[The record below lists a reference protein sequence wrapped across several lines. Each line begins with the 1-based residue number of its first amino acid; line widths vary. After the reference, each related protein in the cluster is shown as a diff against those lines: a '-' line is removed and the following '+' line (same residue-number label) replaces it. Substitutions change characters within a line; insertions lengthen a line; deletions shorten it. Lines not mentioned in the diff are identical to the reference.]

1 VRPVAP
7 GMAPSRAAPGEQATA
22 GRSATGVAP
31 TERNEHGR
39 DTTPRASAPMRGR
52 PARSMQQTYKPSLIV
67 IGGLLLIALVV
78 AILLWVMAGTDD
90 DPQSSTADTSV
101 AANTRGERDP
111 ASASTVPA
119 GPASIAGLSAVHFNG
134 RTGTTDDQ
142 TPAAEADN
150 DPATVW
156 PTECYS
162 DRFLGGVPVGLRV
175 DLDRASTGTLTFDVL
190 SNPYQVNV
198 YGVRGATPTSR
209 DGWGQPIGG
218 TRTSIDGRQQVTVRI
233 DATPARH
240 LLIEFIELGQD
251 PGCSGANPYRGL
263 LGDVTFSS

>member
-1 VRPVAP
+1 
-7 GMAPSRAAPGEQATA
+7 M
-22 GRSATGVAP
+22 
-31 TERNEHGR
+31 
-39 DTTPRASAPMRGR
+39 
-52 PARSMQQTYKPSLIV
+52 
-67 IGGLLLIALVV
+67 
-78 AILLWVMAGTDD
+78 
-90 DPQSSTADTSV
+90 
-101 AANTRGERDP
+101 
-111 ASASTVPA
+111 
-119 GPASIAGLSAVHFNG
+119 
-134 RTGTTDDQ
+134 
-142 TPAAEADN
+142 
-150 DPATVW
+150 W